1 MKKIFL
7 AAVTEE
13 NKKYYSFVI
22 PIRTGENIK
31 PILERY
37 KNTPVFHL
45 CESRKQADDLVI
57 FWNKCYKNN
66 GTYLFDSPS
75 FNRGAPADEGREN
88 IE

>member
-7 AAVTEE
+7 AAITEE
-13 NKKYYSFVI
+13 NGKNYAFIV

-57 FWNKCYKNN
+57 TWNEAYKNN
-66 GTYLFDSPS
+66 GSYMFDSPS
-75 FNRGAPADEGREN
+75 F
-88 IE
+88 